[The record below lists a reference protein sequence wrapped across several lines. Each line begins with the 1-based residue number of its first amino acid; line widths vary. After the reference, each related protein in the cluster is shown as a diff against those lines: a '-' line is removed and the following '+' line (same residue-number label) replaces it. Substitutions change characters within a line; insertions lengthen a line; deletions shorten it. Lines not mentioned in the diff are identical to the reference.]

1 MVLLNGLVGGAV
13 GPDLVSVV
21 SALIEKHGGLPGII
35 DHLQQHGLGTAVRSW
50 IRPGQNLPMSID
62 QVHEVFGSSTLIEL
76 AVRLGLS
83 PQTLARQVAELLP
96 LAIDYL
102 TPAGSMPAVPH

>member
-1 MVLLNGLVGGAV
+1 MVVLDGLVGNAG
-13 GPDLVSVV
+13 GPDVVSVV
-21 SALIEKHGGLPGII
+21 SALIEKHGGLAGMVE
-35 DHLQQHGLGTAVRSW
+35 HLQQHGLDTAVRSW
-50 IRPGQNLPMSID
+50 IKTGQNLPMSTD

-83 PQTLARQVAELLP
+83 PQTVARQLAQLLP

-102 TPAGSMPAVPH
+102 TPTGTLPAKSH

>member
-1 MVLLNGLVGGAV
+1 MVLLDGLVGGAV

-21 SALIEKHGGLPGII
+21 RALIDKHGGLAAIVER
-35 DHLQQHGLGTAVRSW
+35 LQQHGLGTAVRSW
-50 IRPGQNLPMSID
+50 IRTGENLPMSTD

-102 TPAGSMPAVPH
+102 TPTGSLPATSH

>member
-1 MVLLNGLVGGAV
+1 MVLLDGLMGGAV
-13 GPDLVSVV
+13 GPDQVSVV

>member
-21 SALIEKHGGLPGII
+21 SALIEKNGGLAGII
-35 DHLQQHGLGTAVRSW
+35 NHLQQHGLGTAVRSW
-50 IRPGQNLPMSID
+50 IRPGHNLPMSSD

-76 AVRLGLS
+76 SVRLGLS

-102 TPAGSMPAVPH
+102 TPPGSMPATSR